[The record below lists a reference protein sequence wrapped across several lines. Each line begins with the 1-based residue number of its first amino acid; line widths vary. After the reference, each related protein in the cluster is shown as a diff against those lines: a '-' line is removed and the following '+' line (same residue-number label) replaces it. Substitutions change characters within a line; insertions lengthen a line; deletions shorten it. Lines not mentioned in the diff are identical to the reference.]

1 MVPTS
6 IFGLS
11 RGTYGSTV
19 PRSGLVVKTFRLCD
33 KGGGSLVNY
42 DYRGRMEVV
51 VFNRGARD
59 DTNTDWIDIT
69 KKKRFLF
76 FCSTFK

>member
-1 MVPTS
+1 M
-6 IFGLS
+6 
-11 RGTYGSTV
+11 
-19 PRSGLVVKTFRLCD
+19 
-33 KGGGSLVNY
+33 LVNY

-59 DTNTDWIDIT
+59 DTNTDWVDIT

>member
-1 MVPTS
+1 M
-6 IFGLS
+6 
-11 RGTYGSTV
+11 
-19 PRSGLVVKTFRLCD
+19 
-33 KGGGSLVNY
+33 NY

-69 KKKRFLF
+69 KKTLSF